1 MPPAQTCPVAA
12 DRRRRGAPAPR
23 DRGASLRFYR
33 RHTRRRDV
41 VPAKRAPACL
51 AAAPPRRLRG
61 AAANGHRAHYA
72 STSWIFGGLSAVC
85 PCAARVSNPTSAARE
100 GTGSAAG
107 NNGRGQQVLDGDRP
121 MRSDGSTGSGL
132 GGPPLPLRAHRGWP
146 GESLVSLFFARS
158 SLLWYEGSGSAGT
171 SAQTR
176 VNTQL
181 RNVVGSRRRMARQQ
195 RR

>member
-23 DRGASLRFYR
+23 DRGASLPFYR

-107 NNGRGQQVLDGDRP
+107 NNGRGQQVLSGEP
-121 MRSDGSTGSGL
+121 AEGPAGSTGSGL

-146 GESLVSLFFARS
+146 GESLVSLFFRRHCHGAD
-158 SLLWYEGSGSAGT
+158 GSVSGLT
-171 SAQTR
+171 EAQR
-176 VNTQL
+176 ENTMF
-181 RNVVGSRRRMARQQ
+181 RNVVRRPRRMTRQH

>member
-23 DRGASLRFYR
+23 DRGASLPFYR

-85 PCAARVSNPTSAARE
+85 PCAARVSNPTSAARA

-107 NNGRGQQVLDGDRP
+107 NNGRGQRVLDGDRP
-121 MRSDGSTGSGL
+121 RGRTVRQAVGL
-132 GGPPLPLRAHRGWP
+132 GVPPSPSEPIGAGQARARP
-146 GESLVSLFFARS
+146 AFF
-158 SLLWYEGSGSAGT
+158 LIG
-171 SAQTR
+171 
-176 VNTQL
+176 
-181 RNVVGSRRRMARQQ
+181 MA
-195 RR
+195 